1 MYGLWCRCNISSIL
15 WLAAVLLGVKIRIL
29 RHCRW
34 TNQKEELE
42 IK

>member
-1 MYGLWCRCNISSIL
+1 MYGLKCRCHISRIL
-15 WLAAVLLGVKIRIL
+15 WLAAVLLGVNICIL

-34 TNQKEELE
+34 TNQKEKSE